1 MPCKFYFR
9 TTVNFVHLQN
19 YESHLLSH
27 VHSRKTHFR
36 GTILRVNSVSVK
48 GSILLCRTNFE
59 TFKIDYE
66 VPLNIFVV
74 NTYYLALTD
83 LPRIIRSCWTI
94 SNMASDSTLS
104 TPVKSLKEVNL
115 EVPRSNK
122 FSKLSTKI

>member
-19 YESHLLSH
+19 YESHLILSH

-48 GSILLCRTNFE
+48 GSILLCGTNCE

-66 VPLNIFVV
+66 VPLDFFV
-74 NTYYLALTD
+74 NTL
-83 LPRIIRSCWTI
+83 
-94 SNMASDSTLS
+94 LS
-104 TPVKSLKEVNL
+104 GIN
-115 EVPRSNK
+115 
-122 FSKLSTKI
+122 